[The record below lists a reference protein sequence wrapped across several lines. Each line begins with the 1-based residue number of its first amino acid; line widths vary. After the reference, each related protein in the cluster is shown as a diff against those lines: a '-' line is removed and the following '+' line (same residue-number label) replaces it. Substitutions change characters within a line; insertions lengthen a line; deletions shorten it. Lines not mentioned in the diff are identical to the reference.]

1 MERIPDALFVVD
13 LSKESIALAEAR
25 KIGIPIIGLV
35 DTDCDPELVDFPV
48 PGNDDAIRSIK
59 LVATRMADAAMDGR
73 GQYEA
78 KLIDAQHADDEIQ
91 LEEEASEAVAV
102 GAEPIAASDSVAEA
116 SPSNDD

>member
-1 MERIPDALFVVD
+1 
-13 LSKESIALAEAR
+13 
-25 KIGIPIIGLV
+25 
-35 DTDCDPELVDFPV
+35 
-48 PGNDDAIRSIK
+48 
-59 LVATRMADAAMDGR
+59 MDGR